1 MSSDSQNKIYYDV
14 NINYNPT
21 EADKRHNF
29 FSRATTEIRLNGP
42 LINDPMNYDLAI
54 SKFKI
59 DTECIPVFIPEMK
72 QPQPGIPAGFADF
85 GERDT
90 NYKVY
95 IYYASY
101 DPAAGGP
108 PYYEGK
114 FTRIEKTVT
123 VVPNNGCVDFVR
135 EQFTLNHRFPTIT
148 SGADTYMQN
157 TDPDFFFYDYQSFL
171 DRINVAIERAISEIP
186 EWPIP
191 VPPPRPPPPPAPV
204 LPEHPIVDISQNRS
218 VKAAFFKVVDG
229 KIEFHVSED
238 VIHRRILIRFS
249 GNLYKYIGNGFK
261 CRFYDN
267 PLGRNLP
274 VGAVDPEKNDG
285 SFFIDFN
292 PFAWRHKAIGAGD
305 NEISVIFT
313 DMGHFERPGIIGN
326 EEDYICMECDD
337 TYVINKHYDATALDP
352 AIDVSCTYYVFKQQ
366 YSTLCNW
373 NACKAILICSSS
385 FPIKAEYYPTNT
397 KNIFLT
403 HYKEPWY
410 INLVR
415 QLYGEHA
422 LDDKAIFDK
431 ASTKILDVYYPLS
444 SEAGDIRSTIIY
456 DNQDIESGNKID
468 MIGGMDLENFD
479 VYIKWVDIYGNVYDL
494 YLAPGSSVNI
504 RLCFTRKK
512 IRKDELVSAFN
523 RMIDNLEIISQSKVP
538 PEDNSKTF
546 SIKMEPKRKRN
557 KVNLPGVL
565 ENGLIMKP

>member
-29 FSRATTEIRLNGP
+29 FSRAVTEIRLNGP
-42 LINDPMNYDLAI
+42 LISDPMNYDLAI

-72 QPQPGIPAGFADF
+72 QPQTPLLPAAVDL
-85 GERDT
+85 GERET
-90 NYKVY
+90 TYKVY
-95 IYYASY
+95 VYYPSANL
-101 DPAAGGP
+101 PVAAGAPLIGP
-108 PYYEGK
+108 ADYRGL
-114 FTRIEKTVT
+114 FSRVEKTVT
-123 VVPNNGCVDFVR
+123 VAPNKGCPDLLSR
-135 EQFTLNHRFPTIT
+135 EYECQHKYPSIA

-171 DRINVAIERAISEIP
+171 DRINVAIENALLAIP
-186 EWPIP
+186 DRHAPLQLGDP
-191 VPPPRPPPPPAPV
+191 VENPV
-204 LPEHPIVDISQNRS
+204 RQEFI
-218 VKAAFFKVVDG
+218 KAAFFKIVDG
-229 KIEFHVSED
+229 KIEFHVRD
-238 VIHRRILIRFS
+238 DIVRRRYFFRFS

-261 CRFYDN
+261 CKFYDN
-267 PLGRNLP
+267 PMGRNLP
-274 VGAVDPEKNDG
+274 AGAVDPEKNDG

-292 PFAWRHKAIGAGD
+292 PFPWRHVSVGALAAGND
-305 NEISVIFT
+305 PDERNVFT
-313 DMGHFERPGIIGN
+313 TLQYFGSPGIIST
-326 EEDYICMECDD
+326 EREYVEMECDY
-337 TYVINKHYDATALDP
+337 TYVMNKHYDAPPGGGAPLD
-352 AIDVSCTYYVFKQQ
+352 VTFNYYVFKQQ

-385 FPIKAEYYPTNT
+385 FPIKPEYYPTNT

-456 DNQDIESGNKID
+456 DNQDIEAGNKID

-512 IRKDELVSAFN
+512 IKKDELVSAFN
-523 RMIDNLEIISQSKVP
+523 RMIDNLEIISQTKVP

-546 SIKMEPKRKRN
+546 DIKMEPKRKRN

>member
-29 FSRATTEIRLNGP
+29 FSRAVTEIRLNGP
-42 LINDPMNYDLAI
+42 LISDPMNYDLAI

-59 DTECIPVFIPEMK
+59 DTECIPVFIPEMR
-72 QPQPGIPAGFADF
+72 QPQDPLAPGFVDK
-85 GERDT
+85 GERYT

-95 IYYASY
+95 VYYASY
-101 DPAAGGP
+101 DPAAPGQP
-108 PYYEGK
+108 PYYDGK

-123 VVPNNGCVDFVR
+123 VVPNNGCVNFVR
-135 EQFTLNHRFPTIT
+135 EAFTLNHKFPSIT
-148 SGADTYMQN
+148 SGANTYMQN

-186 EWPIP
+186 EWPAAAA
-191 VPPPRPPPPPAPV
+191 PAPV
-204 LPEHPIVDISQNRS
+204 GPNDPVFNMSQNRS
-218 VKAAFFKVVDG
+218 IKAAFFKVTDG
-229 KIEFHVSED
+229 KIEFHVSGD
-238 VIHRRILIRFS
+238 VIDGKILIRFS

-267 PLGRNLP
+267 PLGRDLP
-274 VGAVDPEKNDG
+274 VGAVDPEKSDG

-292 PFAWRHKAIGAGD
+292 PFAWRHKAVNVGD
-305 NEISVIFT
+305 AELSTVFT
-313 DMGHFERPGIIGN
+313 NMDHFDRPGVVSN
-326 EEDYICMECDD
+326 MQDYITMECDYS
-337 TYVINKHYDATALDP
+337 YVITTHYEAP
-352 AIDVSCTYYVFKQQ
+352 AQDFSCTYYAFKQQ

-385 FPIKAEYYPTNT
+385 FPIKPEYYPTNT

-456 DNQDIESGNKID
+456 DNQDIEAGNKID

-512 IRKDELVSAFN
+512 IKKDELVSAFN
-523 RMIDNLEIISQSKVP
+523 RMIDNLEIISQTKVP

-546 SIKMEPKRKRN
+546 DIKMEPKRKRN